1 MVGINTSTVQPAVTR
16 STEQVNQSF
25 ERISSGQRVN
35 QAADDAAGIA
45 IAEGFSAQR
54 AGELQAIRN
63 AGDGISLTQVASGTI
78 DSLVD
83 GVQRI
88 RELSVQA
95 ANATYTDDD
104 RALIQT
110 EVEGIQEQIRT
121 ALEGAEFNG
130 RSLFQNDE
138 PQTFQ
143 VGPDAGDTLEVD
155 LGRVT
160 QQVLDAGLNELNVE
174 SQASASQSLQ
184 AADQILGTFSEA
196 SAQVGA
202 LQNQIESRVESLT
215 ESSINN
221 AESESRIRDADLAR
235 EISDLTQ
242 NQIREE
248 IGLAVQAQAN
258 ERPRDVLQL
267 ISRV

>member
-1 MVGINTSTVQPAVTR
+1 MVAINTSGVQPALQR
-16 STEQVNQSF
+16 STEQVDQSF
-25 ERISSGQRVN
+25 QRISSGQRVN
-35 QAADDAAGIA
+35 SAADDAAGVA

-63 AGDGISLTQVASGTI
+63 AGDGVSLAQAASGTI

-83 GVQRI
+83 GAQRI
-88 RELSVQA
+88 RELSVQS
-95 ANATYTDDD
+95 ANASYTDED
-104 RALIQT
+104 RALIQQ
-110 EVEGIQEQIRT
+110 EVSGIQDQIRT

-130 RSLFQNDE
+130 QPLFRGTD

-143 VGPDAGDTLEVD
+143 VGPDAGDTIDVD
-155 LGRVT
+155 LARVAE
-160 QQVLDAGLNELNVE
+160 QVEEAGLSDLNVGTQE
-174 SQASASQSLQ
+174 QASQTID
-184 AADQILGTFSEA
+184 AADRILGTFSEA
-196 SAQVGA
+196 SAEIGA
-202 LQNQIESRVESLT
+202 VQNQIESRVETLT

-235 EISDLTQ
+235 ELSELTQ

-248 IGLAVQAQAN
+248 VGLAVQAQAN

-267 ISRV
+267 ISQV

>member
-1 MVGINTSTVQPAVTR
+1 MVSINTTTVQPSITR
-16 STEQVNQSF
+16 TNEQLEQSF
-25 ERISSGQRVN
+25 QRVSSAQRIN
-35 QAADDAAGIA
+35 NASDDAAGIA

-63 AGDGISLTQVASGTI
+63 AGDGVSLTQVASGTI

-95 ANATYTDDD
+95 ANATVTDED

-130 RSLFQNDE
+130 QALFENDE
-138 PQTFQ
+138 PLTFQ
-143 VGPDAGDTLEVD
+143 LGPNAGDSLDVD
-155 LGRVT
+155 LGRVR
-160 QQVLDAGLNELNVE
+160 QQVLDAGLDDLNVGTQE
-174 SQASASQSLQ
+174 SANDTLN

-202 LQNQIESRVESLT
+202 LQNVIESRVDALS
-215 ESSINN
+215 ESSLNN
-221 AESESRIRDADLAR
+221 AASESRIRDADLAR
-235 EISDLTQ
+235 EVSDLAQ
-242 NQIREE
+242 NQIREQ
-248 IGLAVQAQAN
+248 IGTAVQAQAN

-267 ISRV
+267 ISQV

>member
-1 MVGINTSTVQPAVTR
+1 MVAINTSTVLPAVQR
-16 STEQVNQSF
+16 NSDQVDQSF
-25 ERISSGQRVN
+25 QRVSSGQRIN
-35 QAADDAAGIA
+35 SAADDAAGIA

-63 AGDGISLTQVASGTI
+63 AGDGVSLTQVASGTI

-83 GVQRI
+83 GAQRI

-95 ANATYTDDD
+95 ANATYTDED
-104 RALIQT
+104 RALIQQ
-110 EVEGIQEQIRT
+110 EVSGIQDQIRT

-130 RSLFQNDE
+130 QPLFRGTD

-143 VGPDAGDTLEVD
+143 VGPDPGDTLDVD
-155 LGRVT
+155 LARV
-160 QQVLDAGLNELNVE
+160 
-174 SQASASQSLQ
+174 
-184 AADQILGTFSEA
+184 ADQIEEAGLSDLNVSSQEQASQAINATDEILGVFSEA
-196 SAQVGA
+196 SAEIGA
-202 LQNQIESRVESLT
+202 VQNQIESRVESLT

-235 EISDLTQ
+235 KISDLTQ

-267 ISRV
+267 ISQV